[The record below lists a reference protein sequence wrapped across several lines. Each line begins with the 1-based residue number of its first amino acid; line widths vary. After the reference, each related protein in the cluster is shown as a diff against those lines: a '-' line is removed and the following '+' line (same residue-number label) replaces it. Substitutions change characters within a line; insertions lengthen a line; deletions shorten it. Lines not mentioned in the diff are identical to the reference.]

1 VTETHYAHG
10 KICYLEIPA
19 TDVQQSAAFYER
31 VFGWSV
37 RERGDGSTSF
47 DDTVGQV
54 SGTWV
59 TGRAPM
65 REAGVL
71 VSIMVADAAVTLG
84 AIEAAG
90 GEVMTPVDPASP
102 EVFATFRDPAGNLFC
117 IYQDASLAATAG

>member
-1 VTETHYAHG
+1 MPDYATG
-10 KICYLEIPA
+10 KICYIEIPA
-19 TDVQQSAAFYER
+19 ADIQQSAAFYET

-37 RERGDGSTSF
+37 RDRGDGSIGF

-59 TGRAPM
+59 TGRPPM

-71 VSIMVADAAVTLG
+71 VSIMVANAEVALR

-90 GEVMTPVDPASP
+90 GEVVTPVDPASP

-117 IYQDASLAATAG
+117 VYQDASLAARVG